1 MRTKT
6 LALSAL
12 LSALGSASVMA
23 ANVYSVNAVG
33 YINVTMPPGY
43 SIITCPLIVGTDT
56 EYASVYNGPA
66 VTNDLNVVLNND
78 ASIGSP
84 YKGANVLSFKNGHGF
99 GNGDLGLGVAAGG
112 GWTGGELYPPGPSF
126 GAGSSA
132 SQSDIGQGVQLLP
145 GQAVFFYNPNPL
157 TGPVTNMTATFV
169 GTVPTGSLTNII
181 VPGYNLI
188 ASMVPVSGDLVLN
201 SISGGFFNNTVNS
214 AGPGAGYQ
222 VNGNKGPANGDLALY
237 FDPVVSGGHQLSYA
251 GTGCAS
257 KWLFGSW
264 SGGAYYNPTTTQ
276 GDPGSVVG
284 GGTSQGF
291 FYLNKGLGLAPA
303 QVINGFSAPAGTELW
318 VETFSVN

>member
-1 MRTKT
+1 VLT
-6 LALSAL
+6 L
-12 LSALGSASVMA
+12 LGSASLMA
-23 ANVYSVNAVG
+23 QNVYSLNAVG

-56 EYASVYNGPA
+56 EYAGTYVGPA

-78 ASIGSP
+78 LSKGCP
-84 YKGANVLSFKNGHGF
+84 YKNALVAAFKNGVGF
-99 GNGDLGLGVAAGG
+99 GESCSALGPGGGG

-126 GAGSSA
+126 GPSSSS

-145 GQAVFFYNPNPL
+145 GQAVFFKNPNPL
-157 TGPVTNMTATFV
+157 TGPVTNMYATFV

-188 ASMVPVSGDLVLN
+188 GSIVPVSGDLVLN
-201 SISGGFFNNTVNS
+201 SISSNFFGNTVNS
-214 AGPGAGYQ
+214 AGAGGGYVPGGIL
-222 VNGNKGPANGDLALY
+222 GPANGDLVEF
-237 FDPVVSGGHQLSYA
+237 FDPAVSGGHQLSYA
-251 GTGCAS
+251 GPGCTSA
-257 KWLFGSW
+257 WEYGSW

-303 QVINGFSAPAGTELW
+303 QVINGFSAPKGTEIW
-318 VETFSVN
+318 VENYSVSQ